1 MKSVLVT
8 GGLGYIG
15 SHLSLRLLEEG
26 YKVFVIDSLVNSSYE
41 TLNKIHSLISLEKKA
56 PGRTFWR
63 LGALP
68 SVRQNRAGC
77 GVNFQLV
84 F

>member
-41 TLNKIHSLISLEKKA
+41 TLNKINSIISLEKKIQSFILKHA
-56 PGRTFWR
+56 
-63 LGALP
+63 AKA
-68 SVRQNRAGC
+68 SVR
-77 GVNFQLV
+77 LS
-84 F
+84 